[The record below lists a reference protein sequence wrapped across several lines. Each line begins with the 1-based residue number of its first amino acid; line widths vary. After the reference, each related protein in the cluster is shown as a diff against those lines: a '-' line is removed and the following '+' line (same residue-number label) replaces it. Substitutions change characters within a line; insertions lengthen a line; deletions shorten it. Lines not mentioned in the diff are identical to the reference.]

1 MTNFEFVFSLL
12 GLLLGLAL
20 ANVLAGLSNALQERR
35 KLKVGILTPLL
46 GLLITLD
53 ITSYWTVAWSL
64 RGALQ
69 PSFFFLLCGL
79 AVTGT
84 YYFISRMVFPRNTA
98 EWPDFDVYY
107 WGYKRWLLAGVIF
120 CDGATYVAQLV
131 LNAHP
136 FIGLIDKVFAVLLFA
151 GLFGALLAKGKR
163 LNIAFLVYLVLLY
176 PTASA
181 LYQLHVGGGAES
193 GS

>member
-12 GLLLGLAL
+12 GLLLGLSL

-46 GLLITLD
+46 GLLITFD

-69 PSFFFLLCGL
+69 PSFFVLLCGL

-107 WGYKRWLLAGVIF
+107 WGHKRWLLTGVIF
-120 CDGATYVAQLV
+120 CDAATYVFQIV
-131 LNAHP
+131 LNERP
-136 FIGLIDKVFAVLLFA
+136 LVGLIDKVFAGLLFG
-151 GLFGALLAKGKR
+151 GLFAVLLAKGKR
-163 LNIAFLVYLVLLY
+163 LNAVLLTFLVLTY
-176 PTASA
+176 PVAA
-181 LYQLHVGGGAES
+181 VLYQLHVGGGAES

>member
-1 MTNFEFVFSLL
+1 M
-12 GLLLGLAL
+12 
-20 ANVLAGLSNALQERR
+20 
-35 KLKVGILTPLL
+35 
-46 GLLITLD
+46 
-53 ITSYWTVAWSL
+53 
-64 RGALQ
+64 
-69 PSFFFLLCGL
+69 
-79 AVTGT
+79 TGT

>member
-1 MTNFEFVFSLL
+1 MTDFEFVFSLL
-12 GLLLGLAL
+12 GLLLGLSL

-69 PSFFFLLCGL
+69 PSFFVLLCGL

-107 WGYKRWLLAGVIF
+107 WGHKRWLLAGVIF
-120 CDGATYVAQLV
+120 CDGATYLFQIV
-131 LNAHP
+131 LNEHP
-136 FIGLIDKVFAVLLFA
+136 LIGTIDKVFAVLLFA

-163 LNIAFLVYLVLLY
+163 LNVALLVYLVLSY
-176 PTASA
+176 PVAA
-181 LYQLHVGGGAES
+181 MLYQMHVGGGPES

>member
-1 MTNFEFVFSLL
+1 MTDFEFVFSLL

-46 GLLITLD
+46 GLLITFD

-64 RGALQ
+64 RGVLQ
-69 PSFFFLLCGL
+69 PSFFVLLCGL

-107 WGYKRWLLAGVIF
+107 WGHKRLLLAGVIF
-120 CDGATYVAQLV
+120 CDGATYVAQVV
-131 LNAHP
+131 LNEHP
-136 FIGLIDKVFAVLLFA
+136 FVGLIDKVFAVLLFA

-163 LNIAFLVYLVLLY
+163 LNIAFLVFLILTY
-176 PTASA
+176 PAAAT
-181 LYQLHVGGGAES
+181 LYQLHIGGGAES
-193 GS
+193 AS